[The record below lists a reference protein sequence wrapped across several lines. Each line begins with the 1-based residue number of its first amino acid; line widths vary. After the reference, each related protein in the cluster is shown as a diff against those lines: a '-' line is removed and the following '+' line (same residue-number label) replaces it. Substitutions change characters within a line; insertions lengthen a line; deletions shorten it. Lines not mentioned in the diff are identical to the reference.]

1 MIWGRTIFGG
11 FSWAIFLAKAVFWV
25 KQYLGNR
32 FFAIHLRAGG
42 PSISQFCLIGQVLHS
57 AVLGCERQYQHQ
69 HQHQQST
76 SSSLLSE
83 VQWENGG
90 GVSALQIK
98 FRLTKKIKA
107 ISTFSKIIREGH
119 FVERVFCCSPAG
131 IDQRLITWVR
141 LHRGHSWLHH
151 RHIVDNGCGA
161 QAHYTD
167 TLHRHTT
174 QIYCTD
180 IDADKEATES
190 LHIPNWAIKTF
201 FRRC

>member
-1 MIWGRTIFGG
+1 MQYMILGKTIFGG
-11 FSWAIFLAKAVFWV
+11 FSWAIFFGQNYFLGKTV
-25 KQYLGNR
+25 YLGNR

-69 HQHQQST
+69 HQHESNQHH
-76 SSSLLSE
+76 LPRYLRFN
-83 VQWENGG
+83 VKMGG

-151 RHIVDNGCGA
+151 RHIVDNG
-161 QAHYTD
+161 
-167 TLHRHTT
+167 HTT
-174 QIYCTD
+174 QTHCTD
-180 IDADKEATES
+180 INTDITAGKPPHS
-190 LHIPNWAIKTF
+190 KLGHQNFLQPMQ
-201 FRRC
+201 C

>member
-1 MIWGRTIFGG
+1 MQYMILGKTIFGG
-11 FSWAIFLAKAVFWV
+11 FSWAIFFGQNYFLGKTV
-25 KQYLGNR
+25 YLGNR

-69 HQHQQST
+69 HQHQHEQST

-161 QAHYTD
+161 QT
-167 TLHRHTT
+167 TLHRHTAQT
-174 QIYCTD
+174 HYTD
-180 IDADKEATES
+180 I
-190 LHIPNWAIKTF
+190 LH
-201 FRRC
+201 RY